1 MIPKTNLYKAS
12 TVSPAHSRADVE
24 ELLEK
29 FGCSNKFAW
38 KRDNPESSFLAFQ
51 RDVDIEGIIKQPLTY
66 KVSIPFIEKEKGNK
80 WNKTQEYDEVRSY
93 RMLFHILKHMLLNT
107 DVGMEFEQVFGNY
120 LVVGQLPD
128 GTPQNIQDR
137 IGDALIKGKVPALAF
152 KA

>member
-1 MIPKTNLYKAS
+1 MIPKTNIYTTS

-38 KRDNPESSFLAFQ
+38 KRDDPNDSYLAFQ
-51 RDVDIEGIIKQPLTY
+51 RDVNIEGIEKQSLTY
-66 KVSIPFIEKEKGNK
+66 KVSIPFIEKATGNK
-80 WNKTQEYDEVRSY
+80 WNKVTKYDEIRSY

-120 LVVGQLPD
+120 MVVGQLPN
-128 GTPQNIQDR
+128 GNPMNVQDR
-137 IGDALIKGKVPALAF
+137 IGEALLQGRAPALAL
-152 KA
+152 KQ